1 MRRIGFVLLVTT
13 CALAARGAHADAV
26 RFAPTDVTTVFVI
39 AKSENRNQVAYAI
52 LLDAQ
57 CAPRGNAPV
66 LAYWQNHERGLPATE
81 PLAAHE
87 HGAYGLASQSV
98 TARGANGGSVRVAL
112 RALPSR
118 TITIETSKQGE
129 RCVASATLAIG
140 GTPARLTSVYAQLK
154 WPFGVEYLMLNG
166 TAIAGGQAVREK
178 IAR

>member
-1 MRRIGFVLLVTT
+1 MLVTT

-26 RFAPTDVTTVFVI
+26 RFAPADVASVFVI
-39 AKSENRNQVAYAI
+39 AKSENKNQVAYAV

-57 CAPRGNAPV
+57 CAPRGSTPV
-66 LAYWQNHERGLPATE
+66 LAYWQNREPGLPATE

-87 HGAYGLASQSV
+87 QGAYGIASQMV
-98 TARGANGGSVRVAL
+98 TARGASGGSVRVAL

-118 TITIETSKQGE
+118 TITIETSRQGD
-129 RCVASATLAIG
+129 RCVASATLPIA

-166 TAIAGGQAVREK
+166 SAITGGQAVREK